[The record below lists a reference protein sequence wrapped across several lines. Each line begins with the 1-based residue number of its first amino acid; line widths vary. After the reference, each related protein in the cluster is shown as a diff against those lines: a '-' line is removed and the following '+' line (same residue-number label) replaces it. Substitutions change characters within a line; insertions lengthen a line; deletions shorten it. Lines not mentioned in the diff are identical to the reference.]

1 LGFDPLILANEGKV
15 VAVVAEEVAEIILQR
30 MKAHPLGR
38 DAAIIGE
45 VREEPRGKV
54 ILRTRIGLTRIM
66 DMMVGEPLPRI
77 C

>member
-1 LGFDPLILANEGKV
+1 
-15 VAVVAEEVAEIILQR
+15 VAPEVAEIILQR

-54 ILRTRIGLTRIM
+54 ILRTRIGLTRIL